1 MRSKMKLKEK
11 LFLAGLGSGLLP
23 YAPGTWGSIVGLLLG
38 VAILSYFPTETLFL
52 LTILITLFGIREI
65 NNYEEESNIH
75 DDKRIVIDEIAGIWI
90 ALCFSGISPLAAGL
104 SFIFF
109 RIYDIKKPSII
120 GRIDRDAPGG
130 IGVMGDD
137 LIAGVAAGLSSAVVL
152 QAIDYFK

>member
-1 MRSKMKLKEK
+1 MNLKEK

-23 YAPGTWGSIVGLLLG
+23 YAPGTWGTIVGLLLG
-38 VAILSYFPTETLFL
+38 VAILSYFPIETLFL

-65 NNYEEESNIH
+65 NNYEKKSGIH
-75 DDKRIVIDEIAGIWI
+75 DDKRIVIDEIAGIWL
-90 ALCFSGISPLAAGL
+90 ALCFSGISPIAVGL
-104 SFIFF
+104 SFLFF

-130 IGVMGDD
+130 VGVMGDD

-152 QAIDYFK
+152 QAIKHFNLLG

>member
-1 MRSKMKLKEK
+1 MNLKEK

-23 YAPGTWGSIVGLLLG
+23 YAPGTWGSLVGLILG

-52 LTILITLFGIREI
+52 LTILITLFGIHEI
-65 NNYEEESNIH
+65 DKYEQSCGIH
-75 DDKRIVIDEIAGIWI
+75 DDKRIVIDEIAGIWL
-90 ALCFSGISPLAAGL
+90 ALCFSGISPMATGL

-130 IGVMGDD
+130 MGVMGDD
-137 LIAGVAAGLSSAVVL
+137 LVAGVAAGLSSALIVQIIFYINL
-152 QAIDYFK
+152 MR

>member
-1 MRSKMKLKEK
+1 M
-11 LFLAGLGSGLLP
+11 
-23 YAPGTWGSIVGLLLG
+23 LLG
-38 VAILSYFPTETLFL
+38 VVILSYFPVETLFL

-65 NNYEEESNIH
+65 NKYEQESGIH

-90 ALCFSGISPLAAGL
+90 ALCFSGVSPLAAGL

-120 GRIDRDAPGG
+120 GRIDRDTPGG

-137 LIAGVAAGLSSAVVL
+137 LVAGIAAGLSSAVTL
-152 QAIDYFK
+152 QVIKLILSP

>member
-1 MRSKMKLKEK
+1 MNLKEK

-23 YAPGTWGSIVGLLLG
+23 YAPGTWGTIVGLLLG
-38 VAILSYFPTETLFL
+38 VAILSYFPVETLFL

-65 NNYEEESNIH
+65 DKYEQKSGIH
-75 DDKRIVIDEIAGIWI
+75 DDKRIVIDEIAGIWL
-90 ALCFSGISPLAAGL
+90 ALCFSGISPLAVGL

-120 GRIDRDAPGG
+120 GRIDRDTQGG

-137 LIAGVAAGLSSAVVL
+137 LVAGVAAGLSSALIVQIIFYL
-152 QAIDYFK
+152 NLLG